1 MNAILK
7 SEFKWRPLT
16 ALSVGTLTPEE
27 IYAALTKGA
36 TAKQYPHY
44 TTSFEARDNPT
55 YFNFSRSRSDIS
67 HEEVMMCWERTEDKK
82 NPKFRWRIGGD
93 FRTGSGIFS
102 RKVMLEGRWIKNNDA
117 MRSRFAASADVESD
131 VSLSYVAVQLSID
144 EQTAASDLRQ
154 FLSDDFIQWKPP
166 EGPIDWDEVWF

>member
-1 MNAILK
+1 MLMNEL
-7 SEFKWRPLT
+7 KWRPLT

-27 IYAALTKGA
+27 VYAALTKGA

-44 TTSFEARDNPT
+44 ATSFEARDNPT

-67 HEEVMMCWERTEDKK
+67 HEEVMTCWERTEDKK

-102 RKVMLEGRWIKNNDA
+102 RKVMLEGRWIKNHDA
-117 MRSRFAASADVESD
+117 MRSRFSASADVESE

-144 EQTAASDLRQ
+144 EQTAASDLRH
-154 FLSDDFIQWKPP
+154 FLTDDFIQWKPP
-166 EGPIDWDEVWF
+166 EGPINWQDISF